1 MILQYLYWNIDI
13 MNTKMK
19 NNKNL
24 RWELCIQNV
33 EMSSFQKVISFIE
46 TCLSFHKICKED
58 RKEILIA
65 VDEIYSNI
73 CLYSKAT
80 ECTIVYQGSLD
91 EVMICFS
98 DNGIAFDVLK
108 KGDPDT
114 SKALGERK
122 IGGLGIYIVKSTMD
136 SLSYAYH
143 PSLKVTNQLTIRKN
157 IGNK

>member
-1 MILQYLYWNIDI
+1 MILQYLYWNTDKT
-13 MNTKMK
+13 NTKMK
-19 NNKNL
+19 NNNNL

-33 EMSSFQKVISFIE
+33 EMSSFQEVISFIE
-46 TCLSFHKICKED
+46 TCLSFHKIYGKN

-73 CLYSKAT
+73 CLYSKAK
-80 ECTIVYQGSLD
+80 ECKIVYQGSLD

-98 DNGIAFDVLK
+98 DNGIGFDVLK
-108 KGDPDT
+108 KEDPDT
-114 SKALGERK
+114 SKTLTERK

-136 SLSYAYH
+136 SLSYAYR
-143 PSLKVTNQLTIRKN
+143 PSLEVTNQLTIRKN